1 MNLPCQFETVDL
13 QTKKT
18 STGGNFLTINP
29 KGMVPTLVLD
39 NEEVLTEN
47 TVIQQYL
54 AETHKAT
61 ELLPAVGDMK
71 RYHVLEWL
79 SFVSADVHKSFAPLF
94 NPNVPK
100 ELKEEILIPNLKK
113 KMDFVDQHLSK
124 NEFVAGQSFTL
135 PDCYMFVMLMWLAH
149 FKIDVAQWKNLQR
162 YYNAVKDRPATQKAL
177 KEEGIAL

>member
-1 MNLPCQFETVDL
+1 
-13 QTKKT
+13 
-18 STGGNFLTINP
+18 
-29 KGMVPTLVLD
+29 VPTLVLD

>member
-1 MNLPCQFETVDL
+1 MCI
-13 QTKKT
+13 
-18 STGGNFLTINP
+18 S
-29 KGMVPTLVLD
+29 
-39 NEEVLTEN
+39 
-47 TVIQQYL
+47 
-54 AETHKAT
+54 
-61 ELLPAVGDMK
+61 
-71 RYHVLEWL
+71 
-79 SFVSADVHKSFAPLF
+79 PLF

-100 ELKEEILIPNLKK
+100 ELKEEIFIPNLKK